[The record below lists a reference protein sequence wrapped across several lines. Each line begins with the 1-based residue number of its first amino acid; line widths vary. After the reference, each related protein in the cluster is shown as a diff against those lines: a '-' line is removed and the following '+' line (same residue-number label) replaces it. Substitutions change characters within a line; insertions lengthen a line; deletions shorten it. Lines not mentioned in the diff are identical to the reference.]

1 MARRKLLTRPQAD
14 DELSDAAVWYE
25 RQRPGLGGA
34 FISAVDRRIDRIRD
48 APDGYE
54 HLGGGVRRAPVDRF
68 PYTIVFRASATE
80 IVVLAIPHNHRND
93 ATWRRRA
100 GLN

>member
-1 MARRKLLTRPQAD
+1 MAKRSLTTRPEAD
-14 DELSDAAVWYE
+14 DELYDAATWYE
-25 RQRPGLGGA
+25 RKRQGLGGE
-34 FISAVDRRIDRIRD
+34 FLTAVERRIDRIRD

-54 HLGGGVRRAPVDRF
+54 NLGGGVRRAQVDRF

-80 IVVLAIPHNHRND
+80 VVVLAIPHDHRHD